1 MTIEIRIDSVKLTNR
16 QTLSLLIDAFGVS
29 VSTMSAL
36 LDETKTSS
44 LIALFADVI
53 IRYFDL

>member
-1 MTIEIRIDSVKLTNR
+1 MTIEIEIRFVELTNR
-16 QTLSLLIDAFGVS
+16 QTLPLLIDAFGVS

-36 LDETKTSS
+36 LDETKTLS

-53 IRYFDL
+53 TRYFNL

>member
-1 MTIEIRIDSVKLTNR
+1 VKPTNR

-29 VSTMSAL
+29 VWTMSAL

-53 IRYFDL
+53 TRYFDL